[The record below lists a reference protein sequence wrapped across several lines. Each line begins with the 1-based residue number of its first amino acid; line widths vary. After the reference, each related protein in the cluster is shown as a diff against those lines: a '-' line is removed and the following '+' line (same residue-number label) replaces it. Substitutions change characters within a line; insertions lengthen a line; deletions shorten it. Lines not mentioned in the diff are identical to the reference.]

1 MKDKDLPNDYES
13 SSLEEL
19 TLEANKIIEDLES
32 QKDLQNSIEKYQN
45 LIKLNNII
53 EKKFKKKVTDIN
65 STTKD
70 NISSQRLLE
79 KLGLQYKGTTKL
91 PNDSEELL
99 IYLLEK

>member
-53 EKKFKKKVTDIN
+53 EKKFKKKIIDIN
-65 STTKD
+65 TTTKD
-70 NISSQRLLE
+70 NISFKSVP
-79 KLGLQYKGTTKL
+79 KLY
-91 PNDSEELL
+91 SESLAVSACVL
-99 IYLLEK
+99 CSIVH